1 MTLANLVDDIL
12 LEIRNSNIGE
22 SEKINKKQIEQWCNN
37 YRAYLIKK
45 YIDDKKESL
54 DLNEF
59 TQYYTNVKVN
69 KTTDSSSGHVQYI
82 ADIKLPKLITTAGQ
96 QGIIKVTD
104 AYGNILQI
112 GNETKMKF
120 QKYRKYTCDDYIVY
134 VKDNKVYIE
143 NQDNTLEY
151 INIDVVAENP
161 ADVQKCYGW
170 DSEYPAPNWMI
181 VMIKDLVFSKE
192 VALML
197 NNPSDMTNDSSDDT
211 QNKGTRYSPYMRR
224 YVR

>member
-1 MTLANLVDDIL
+1 
-12 LEIRNSNIGE
+12 
-22 SEKINKKQIEQWCNN
+22 
-37 YRAYLIKK
+37 
-45 YIDDKKESL
+45 
-54 DLNEF
+54 
-59 TQYYTNVKVN
+59 
-69 KTTDSSSGHVQYI
+69 
-82 ADIKLPKLITTAGQ
+82 
-96 QGIIKVTD
+96 
-104 AYGNILQI
+104 
-112 GNETKMKF
+112 MKF

-197 NNPSDMTNDSSDDT
+197 NNSSDMTNDSSDDT

-224 YVR
+224 YIR